1 MRILFQASV
10 ELQGKLTRGQMVIER
25 RAFAAAN
32 LRRNVI
38 VIDKLNEEI
47 LKETLIRTFM
57 FDG

>member
-1 MRILFQASV
+1 
-10 ELQGKLTRGQMVIER
+10 MVIER
-25 RAFAAAN
+25 RSFASVN

-47 LKETLIRTFM
+47 FKETLIRTFT

>member
-1 MRILFQASV
+1 
-10 ELQGKLTRGQMVIER
+10 MVIER

-32 LRRNVI
+32 LKRNVI

-47 LKETLIRTFM
+47 LKETLIKTFK